1 MIPNNGNVVSHE
13 NKTLSKDRMRRFNHR
28 RRGLA
33 TIVST
38 AILLSAVGI
47 MGTTTVTWS
56 QANLESRQQVLES
69 QYSTV
74 INQIKES
81 LTLEHVWYKTAEQK
95 LKLGLKNTGTIG
107 LTVTEI
113 KIEGTN
119 RQVTP
124 ITDGEIL
131 PDQIYY
137 KDIQYDWLGDPI
149 DLFATTDRGSI
160 FRMHVEPSTQGK
172 LIINKVSMLSDGSF
186 NYSGDLGLFNIQ
198 TAGFSGVT
206 LNPDGNLVLA
216 GTIRDFNYTN
226 GLKHPDFEKSSSS
239 SGGYRVET
247 GIVQTNLGADKKP
260 VYAFPPLPSW
270 TTNQTNFDKWYR
282 DDPMNKK
289 MEYAITLNRTQLN
302 PPIWSLNTTFFPI
315 DTQLF
320 GNEGNPN
327 HNYHFT
333 YEIHNTFTYQ
343 GGESFTFEGD
353 DDVWVFINNKLVIDL
368 GGVHSKGL
376 AGPRTVNL
384 DSVASTIGITPGND
398 YYFDFFFAE
407 RHTTES
413 NFRIETSIQL
423 GNNGVGRTSVFF
435 VDPGEYTINESALT
449 GGWTLVGRQCDNGY
463 TYPNST
469 AMTVTVP
476 RGVTTCT
483 FTNTK

>member
-1 MIPNNGNVVSHE
+1 MKIVPCLKE
-13 NKTLSKDRMRRFNHR
+13 RIRRFNHR

-56 QANLESRQQVLES
+56 QANLESREQVLES

-81 LTLEHVWYKTAEQK
+81 LTLEHVWYKTSEQK

-124 ITDGEIL
+124 MTNAGIL
-131 PDQIYY
+131 PDEIFYT
-137 KDIQYDWLGDPI
+137 DIQYDWLGDPI
-149 DLFATTDRGSI
+149 DLFVTTDRGSI
-160 FRMHVEPSTQGK
+160 FRKHVEPFTHGQ
-172 LIINKVSMLSDGSF
+172 LIINKVSMLGDGSF
-186 NYSGDLGLFNIQ
+186 DYNGDLGLFNIQ

-206 LNPDGNLVLA
+206 LNPDGNLVLG
-216 GTIRDFNYTN
+216 GTIRDFNGTGGMN
-226 GLKHPDFEKSSSS
+226 GHPDFEKNPIC
-239 SGGYRVET
+239 GFMT
-247 GIVQTNLGADKKP
+247 GIVLTTLGADKKP
-260 VYAFPPLPSW
+260 VYAGPNSC
-270 TTNQTNFDKWYR
+270 TTGQARFDQWYR
-282 DDPMNKK
+282 DVTNVNKK
-289 MEYAITLNRTQLN
+289 TEYAITLIRQPGT
-302 PPIWSLNTTFFPI
+302 PPVWSYVNTAFWPI
-315 DTQLF
+315 NNQLF
-320 GNEGNPN
+320 GNEGRTNN
-327 HNYHFT
+327 FHFT

-343 GGESFTFEGD
+343 GGETFYFQGD

-368 GGVHSKGL
+368 GGVHSVRS
-376 AGPRTVNL
+376 ATVNL
-384 DSVASTIGITPGND
+384 DSIATTIGITPGND
-398 YYFDFFFAE
+398 YNFDFFFAE
-407 RHTTES
+407 RHTTQS
-413 NFRIETSIQL
+413 NFRIDTSIQL

-435 VDPGEYTINESALT
+435 VDPGEYTINELVPA
-449 GGWTLVGRQCDNGY
+449 GWTLVGRQCDNGY
-463 TYPNST
+463 TLPTST
-469 AMTVTVP
+469 AITVTVP